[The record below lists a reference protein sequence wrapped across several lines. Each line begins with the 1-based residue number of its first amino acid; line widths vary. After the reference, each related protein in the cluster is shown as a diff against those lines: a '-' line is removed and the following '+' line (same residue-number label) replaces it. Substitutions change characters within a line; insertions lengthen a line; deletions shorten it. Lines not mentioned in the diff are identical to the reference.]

1 MSQPV
6 YALSEL
12 RLEENPFHS
21 ALSKPWGMIVMGGLL
36 VRLHLV
42 ACGECGATSLLRR
55 YYADKVALL
64 WPDDGTP
71 EATTQ
76 RETLGRAKSYEHAMM
91 VMNAPCWVHGGPYE
105 LKNLRTGLPGYVQDY
120 FKSTK
125 QLLAHPL
132 ATKKSVVNSEGV
144 KVLTDFCPHCDAAID
159 DSKHMSNATTTL
171 MVTSGDGEPVLLPI
185 PLVCEL

>member
-1 MSQPV
+1 MSQPA

-21 ALSKPWGMIVMGGLL
+21 ALAQPWGMIVIGGLL
-36 VRLHLV
+36 VRLHLL
-42 ACGECGATSLLRR
+42 ACKECGSTSLLRR

-71 EATTQ
+71 EAAAQ
-76 RETLGRAKSYEHAMM
+76 RESLGRAQSYEHAVM
-91 VMNAPCWVHGGPYE
+91 VMNAPCWVHGGPFE
-105 LKNLRTGLPGYVQDY
+105 LKNLRTGLPVYVQEY
-120 FKSTK
+120 FKSAK

-132 ATKKSVVNSEGV
+132 ASKKSVANAEGV
-144 KVLTDFCPHCDAAID
+144 KVLADFCPHCDAVID
-159 DSKHMSNATTTL
+159 GSKHLGNSSTTL
-171 MVTSGDGEPVLLPI
+171 IVTSGDGEPVLLPI